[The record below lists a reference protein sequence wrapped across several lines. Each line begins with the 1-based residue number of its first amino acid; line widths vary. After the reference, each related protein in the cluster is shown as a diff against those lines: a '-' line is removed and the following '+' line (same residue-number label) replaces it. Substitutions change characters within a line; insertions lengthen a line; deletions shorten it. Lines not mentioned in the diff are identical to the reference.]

1 MNLPLGYAYAT
12 TYAGI
17 RRVEKDDL
25 ALIVTG
31 LAASAAAVFTQNRV
45 QAAPVKLCRRHLKL
59 SGGLVGAVLVNAGNA
74 NCATRT
80 GDAVALATSKAAAK
94 LLKLPASQVL
104 PASTGVIG
112 VELDPRKIIDALPRL
127 VSGLNS
133 NRFDDAARAI
143 MTTDLVPKTAFAETR
158 LRRGVVRTAGMT
170 KGSGMIQPRMATTLG
185 FVMTDASIPA
195 ARLRAILKR
204 GVERSYNRISVD
216 GDTSTNDTLLLLANG
231 ASGVRP
237 DPRELPQVEEAI
249 AGVMESLAQAIA
261 RDGEGARKF
270 VTIVVSGASNNDGAV
285 RMARAIANSPLVKT
299 AVAGSDPNW
308 GRILSAAG
316 NAGVAFD
323 PAKTDVYMQGVMV
336 CRGGLAAPFS
346 ETELKAKLDGAECEI
361 RVKVR
366 GQGKGSAR
374 FWTCDL
380 TEGYIQIN
388 ASYRT

>member
-31 LAASAAAVFTQNRV
+31 LAASAAAVFTQNRI

-59 SGGLVGAVLVNAGNA
+59 SRGLVGAILVNAGNA

-80 GDAVALATSKAAAK
+80 GDAVALATSRAVAK
-94 LLKLPASQVL
+94 LLKLPVSQVL

-112 VELDPRKIIDALPRL
+112 VELDPRRIIDALPRL
-127 VSGLNS
+127 VSGLS
-133 NRFDDAARAI
+133 CDRFDDAARAI

-195 ARLRAILKR
+195 APLRAMLKR
-204 GVERSYNRISVD
+204 GVERSYNRLSVD
-216 GDTSTNDTLLLLANG
+216 GDTSTNDTLVLLANG

-237 DPRELPQVEEAI
+237 DPRELPQVEEEI
-249 AGVMESLAQAIA
+249 ARVLESLAQAIA

-270 VTIVVSGASNNDGAV
+270 ITIVVSGISSNDGAA

-323 PAKTDVYMQGVMV
+323 PSKTDVHMQGVMV

-346 ETELKAKLDGAECEI
+346 EPGLKRKLDAPECEI
-361 RVKVR
+361 RVTVR
-366 GQGKGSAR
+366 GKGKGTAR